1 MALLPDQAW
10 DGTPFGGA
18 KIALVQDGLILT
30 YLRDDKPDIR
40 FPGLW
45 DLPGGGREGGETPL
59 ACVARELFEEFGIRL
74 DRDRLVGVRRY
85 PPSKTTP
92 LPVFFYWG
100 YLAPG
105 QLGQIRFGD
114 EGQRWCMMVV
124 DEFLARADAVKPLQQ
139 RVRDC
144 LPDFEL

>member
-59 ACVARELFEEFGIRL
+59 ACVARELFEEFTCQTYL
-74 DRDRLVGVRRY
+74 PHEVLWGV
-85 PPSKTTP
+85 
-92 LPVFFYWG
+92 
-100 YLAPG
+100 
-105 QLGQIRFGD
+105 
-114 EGQRWCMMVV
+114 
-124 DEFLARADAVKPLQQ
+124 
-139 RVRDC
+139 
-144 LPDFEL
+144 